1 MPPSTTP
8 ARTRIVSRSAKSGV
22 TSGFWTVSITA
33 TTAAS
38 TPEIS
43 TAAPITRPAR
53 TPSSSAVRKSIAAAR
68 MCSPTRVR
76 PSSRTRT
83 SRQTAA
89 STVATIAILRMSTPE
104 IVTGW
109 FNVASDAAILPSGPN
124 HSNAMLCKRNA
135 TAKVATSITAG
146 DLPAQRPED
155 DPVHEQREQ
164 RERPRSTGRC
174 PTETGQPRSEAKASA
189 YAPAITSCP
198 YAKLTSRSTPKTSP
212 MPTAMS
218 A

>member
-1 MPPSTTP
+1 M
-8 ARTRIVSRSAKSGV
+8 SRSAKSGV
-22 TSGFWTVSITA
+22 TRGVWTVSITA

-38 TPEIS
+38 KPEIS

-76 PSSRTRT
+76 PSSRTRQQAG
-83 SRQTAA
+83 RP
-89 STVATIAILRMSTPE
+89 PE
-104 IVTGW
+104 DRCDDRDLADV
-109 FNVASDAAILPSGPN
+109 D
-124 HSNAMLCKRNA
+124 
-135 TAKVATSITAG
+135 AG
-146 DLPAQRPED
+146 DRHRLVQRRERRGDLPERTEPEQCDALQEERDCECRDEHHGWRLPAQRPED
-155 DPVHEQREQ
+155 DPVHQQRKHEND
-164 RERPRSTGRC
+164 REAEDDP
-174 PTETGQPRSEAKASA
+174 PTTGQPRSEAKASA

-198 YAKLTSRSTPKTSP
+198 YAKLTSRRTPKTSP